1 MFQGDKVNP
10 WDETTKAGKRGLDKG
25 KEGLDIVQRG
35 VEATIDKVPIVRELP
50 SMVKQ
55 QLFVGGV
62 TTGATALYDYLA
74 GTFRDKLPEESMEEY
89 LEARRK
95 RVGSQMRTYMD
106 NYFKFDPEYSALD
119 DAGRD
124 AFVAR
129 YNKNQ
134 GGRVGYQTGGISMA
148 NTLAQNIAANQAQAA
163 QVQQILQQG
172 RSRLPSAAGAAGAS
186 AASGM
191 TPQVTSGGTTIPPT
205 VAPQTDWSHSFER
218 QMETTPDSNMGRP
231 ATMTSDAGFPERDPV
246 VGAGPMHLDPL
257 QLMSGRS
264 QYELS
269 NLSDVEYGALEQRY
283 ENLPQ
288 SEKDKLDTQITSF
301 HDQKLAQME
310 ADEAKY
316 GTTAAR
322 YPGGPEGTVD
332 PMVGKQM
339 YQQMLFN
346 MQHEYPAA
354 FAKLTG
360 NETLAELD
368 QIMLDQSPDFI
379 PESGS
384 RLDRY
389 YGPSGGEMGM
399 TAQYTPE
406 ATMQM
411 MGGYQQGGRVG
422 LRFGT
427 PEEGIGSLTAGA
439 PDITYKGNEGLQS
452 PQEEKMIADMSPAL
466 KRKMLEIL
474 RKGEIP
480 LHKIREEAEKELRMD
495 PYIEERMG
503 TGPGPILEAR
513 GPSDLGPPYHGSNY
527 DYSQGMLNT
536 PNNPEIMNLAKGG
549 RIGYR
554 MGMGPAGLPGI
565 PRMAPDGL
573 EYDMR
578 MNGGFQPLGA
588 KEGKDDVNAKLAKNE
603 FVFTADAVRGAGGGD
618 IELGA
623 QRMYDTMKN
632 LEKRVV

>member
-1 MFQGDKVNP
+1 
-10 WDETTKAGKRGLDKG
+10 
-25 KEGLDIVQRG
+25 
-35 VEATIDKVPIVRELP
+35 P

-288 SEKDKLDTQITSF
+288 SEKDKLDAQITSF
-301 HDQKLAQME
+301 HGQ
-310 ADEAKY
+310 
-316 GTTAAR
+316 
-322 YPGGPEGTVD
+322 
-332 PMVGKQM
+332 
-339 YQQMLFN
+339 
-346 MQHEYPAA
+346 
-354 FAKLTG
+354 
-360 NETLAELD
+360 
-368 QIMLDQSPDFI
+368 
-379 PESGS
+379 
-384 RLDRY
+384 
-389 YGPSGGEMGM
+389 
-399 TAQYTPE
+399 
-406 ATMQM
+406 
-411 MGGYQQGGRVG
+411 
-422 LRFGT
+422 
-427 PEEGIGSLTAGA
+427 
-439 PDITYKGNEGLQS
+439 
-452 PQEEKMIADMSPAL
+452 
-466 KRKMLEIL
+466 
-474 RKGEIP
+474 
-480 LHKIREEAEKELRMD
+480 
-495 PYIEERMG
+495 
-503 TGPGPILEAR
+503 
-513 GPSDLGPPYHGSNY
+513 
-527 DYSQGMLNT
+527 
-536 PNNPEIMNLAKGG
+536 
-549 RIGYR
+549 
-554 MGMGPAGLPGI
+554 
-565 PRMAPDGL
+565 
-573 EYDMR
+573 
-578 MNGGFQPLGA
+578 
-588 KEGKDDVNAKLAKNE
+588 
-603 FVFTADAVRGAGGGD
+603 
-618 IELGA
+618 
-623 QRMYDTMKN
+623 
-632 LEKRVV
+632 